1 MNTSERCEL
10 PNIAPVVQTGLIYL
24 ETIASFDADAVYSD
38 DGHVIGLILGNGTLP
53 GVDSQ
58 GEELSIAIVETSQVP
73 ESTGEWQYAL
83 CSNNHSDLATACS
96 SVVNTWVTIGD
107 VSETRALILPNTARI
122 RFVRKV
128 IEFDGAVWMR
138 VKLWDGNPDGYLSPA
153 DNLVRMSDPHFDITV
168 PFRSVSPYSEAT
180 TLMTILVQPLISPPT
195 FSYLASLQFSDI
207 QEDVRF
213 VENRGNTIAEIV
225 VSIQV
230 PNFRVLP
237 EDRIEGFP
245 AVLDG
250 DFASYEALLPDV
262 SLQNYFNQVRTVNPT
277 RLERQDAVQSR
288 QCPGVGVGF
297 DATSSLTGT
306 WQVTS
311 TGDSRRFIYLDS
323 VVNTSSQILLL
334 NTTARLRYLP
344 HVDFCGEASI
354 RIRPW
359 DGFWNETVA
368 TRLENGYIVT
378 SSAGQQASLSS
389 FNLNEWEE
397 AEIRI
402 SCVHDKPVVSQILVV
417 MDPIPYRITYR
428 YERLFTVLVARET
441 NSLRAEQ
448 ERFSDFLQLILQQP
462 VDIRRFSPANS
473 TR

>member
-1 MNTSERCEL
+1 MTSQKLVSLQMRLVLVCVQQECPYALQQTSVIRTPSLSRVMVAMKSALLGRPWYSALTALDTARFQNFCQQQVRHAWVKGSFTVKPWMSAQILQSHFCVKLVRTASLSARIPTSVCPIWHNVVGSRGTTVRSCMNTSERYEL

-24 ETIASFDADAVYSD
+24 ETIASFDADAIYSD
-38 DGHVIGLILGNGTLP
+38 DGHVIGLILGNGTHP

-73 ESTGEWQYAL
+73 DSTGEWQYYAL
-83 CSNNHSDLATACS
+83 CNNNHSDLATACS

-107 VSETRALILPNTARI
+107 VSEARALILPNTARI
-122 RFVRKV
+122 RFIRKV

-180 TLMTILVQPLISPPT
+180 TLIVQPLIIPP
-195 FSYLASLQFSDI
+195 SLQFSDV

-213 VENRGNTIAEIV
+213 VENRGNTIAGIV
-225 VSIQV
+225 VSIQL

-250 DFASYEALLPDV
+250 DFASYEADV
-262 SLQNYFNQVRTVNPT
+262 SLHNYFNQVCTVNPT

-288 QCPGVGVGF
+288 LYPGVGVSF

-311 TGDSRRFIYLDS
+311 TGDSRRFIYLDGLCH
-323 VVNTSSQILLL
+323 Q
-334 NTTARLRYLP
+334 Y
-344 HVDFCGEASI
+344 
-354 RIRPW
+354 
-359 DGFWNETVA
+359 
-368 TRLENGYIVT
+368 
-378 SSAGQQASLSS
+378 
-389 FNLNEWEE
+389 
-397 AEIRI
+397 
-402 SCVHDKPVVSQILVV
+402 
-417 MDPIPYRITYR
+417 
-428 YERLFTVLVARET
+428 
-441 NSLRAEQ
+441 
-448 ERFSDFLQLILQQP
+448 
-462 VDIRRFSPANS
+462 
-473 TR
+473 